1 MIRKPAVAGQFYEG
15 EAKRLKRQLEQY
27 IEPQAKKEDVL
38 GIMVPHAGYMYSG
51 KVAGTVYSR
60 ITIPQTFIIIGP
72 NHHGEGAPVAA
83 VSEGVW
89 ETPLGTVAID
99 TETAR
104 KILTNS
110 SVLNDDH
117 SAHVKEHSLE
127 VQIPF
132 MQYFSGDFQI
142 VPITMYDYNLLT
154 CQDLGEAI
162 AKAVKESP
170 KKIVVVASS
179 DMTHYENR
187 EIASKKDRSVI
198 EQILKLDPEGMLNTV
213 ISNNIS
219 MCGSGP
225 AAVMLFACKKLG
237 AKKATLTFYNTSGD
251 VTGDYDEVVGYA
263 GIIIT

>member
-1 MIRKPAVAGQFYEG
+1 MLRKPAVAGQFYEG

-27 IEPQAKKEDVL
+27 IEPQAKKEEAL

-72 NHHGEGAPVAA
+72 NHHGMGVPTAVMAEG
-83 VSEGVW
+83 SW
-89 ETPLGTVAID
+89 ETPLGTIAID

-110 SVLNDDH
+110 SVLKEDA
-117 SAHVKEHSLE
+117 SAHIYEHSLE
-127 VQIPF
+127 VQLPF
-132 MQYFSGDFQI
+132 MQYFSGDFEI
-142 VPITMYDYNLLT
+142 VPITMRDYSQST

-170 KKIVVVASS
+170 KKIVIVASS

-187 EIASKKDRSVI
+187 QTAEKKDKSVI
-198 EQILKLDPEGMLNTV
+198 EEILKLNPEGLLNTV
-213 ISNNIS
+213 VRNSVS

-225 AAVMLFACKKLG
+225 TAVMLFACKKLG

-251 VTGDYDEVVGYA
+251 ITGDYDEVVGYA
-263 GIIIT
+263 GIIVQ